1 MREKEKILIVGIGEL
16 GGIVLEYLSR
26 TPGICDIIT
35 ADVSTDWG
43 TRKTNSAILG
53 ASYMGL
59 YPKITF
65 QPLNLLNV
73 EQTAEFLR
81 KLDPTIIYN
90 GTTLQSWWVV
100 NELPPEVNAQLYKD
114 RCGLGPWV
122 SAHLALSAK
131 LMKAV
136 KMSGIQTYV
145 INSSFPDATNP
156 SLARVGLAPT
166 VGIGNMD
173 LVIPYIRKATSEL
186 LNVPISNVGVEMIAH
201 HYHCYNWCRSGKGYD
216 APHFLK
222 VYAGQHDITDRLG
235 DRQSF
240 VAELPKRAL
249 RPAGRHGQFLVASSS
264 VKNIMA
270 ILNDTAELT
279 HAPGPQGLEGGYPV
293 RLSRRGAEV
302 VLPEGLSL
310 EQARKLMLEAQQ
322 CDGVLEI
329 RANGDIVVTDEA
341 YENFKQTL
349 GVDCRTITIE
359 DSFDQYQELRRKLN
373 EFARK
378 HGVKVPS

>member
-1 MREKEKILIVGIGEL
+1 MREKEKIMIIGIGEL
-16 GGIVLEYLSR
+16 GGIVLEFLTR
-26 TPGICDIIT
+26 MPGMGDIVA
-35 ADVSTDWG
+35 ADVNSDWG
-43 TRKTNSAILG
+43 TRKTNSAVLG
-53 ASYMGL
+53 ASYLGL
-59 YPKITF
+59 YPRIRF
-65 QPLNLLNV
+65 QPMNLLKI
-73 EQTAEFLR
+73 EQTAELL
-81 KLDPTIIYN
+81 KKINPTIIYN

-100 NELPPEVNAQLYKD
+100 NELPPKVNAQLYQH
-114 RCGLGPWV
+114 RCGLGPWA
-122 SAHLALSAK
+122 SAHLALTAK

-136 KMSGIQTYV
+136 KMSGIQTHV
-145 INSSFPDATNP
+145 VNSSFPDATNP

-173 LVIPYIRKATSEL
+173 LIIPYIRKATSEI
-186 LNVPISNVGVEMIAH
+186 LNVPMSNVAVELIAH

-222 VYAGQHDITDRLG
+222 VYVGQLDVTDRLG

-249 RPAGRHGQFLVASSS
+249 RPAGRHGQFVVASSS

-270 ILNDTAELT
+270 ILNDTGELT

-293 RLSRRGAEV
+293 RLSRKGAEV
-302 VLPEGLSL
+302 VLPEGVSL
-310 EQARKLMLEAQQ
+310 EQARQLMLDAQQ
-322 CDGVLEI
+322 YDGVLEI

-349 GVDCRTITIE
+349 GVDCRTITVE
-359 DSFDQYQELRRKLN
+359 DSFDQYQELRIKLN

-378 HGVKVPS
+378 HGVMVPS